1 MRFHRPFTTALATD
15 PRAVAFPTTASN
27 WLMEPDLMDGL
38 FFPRSM
44 LSSPSSFFFWDEP
57 AVHRHFFG
65 VVEDPWS
72 GMERRTGQNNEKEA
86 NDETNENTQ
95 QQQQHLSYRPFSS
108 QYEVVS
114 NDEKTFAVAVSVPK
128 GIDAKDVDVSLDQR
142 NRSLTISGSHESKTN
157 HGHFST
163 SFRQSFSLDPS
174 VELDKLDAKFDE
186 NGRLLVSAPKDTE
199 RIEATTIRK
208 IPIASTPNAAAAA
221 ATDEV
226 VNSATTKTA
235 ASSADDDA
243 QMKQS
248 TQQSDSSTHVHDA
261 EIESKEKHA

>member
-157 HGHFST
+157 NGRFST

-174 VELDKLDAKFDE
+174 VELDKLDAKFDG
-186 NGRLLVSAPKDTE
+186 NGRLLVSAPKDMK
-199 RIEATTIRK
+199 RIEAPTIRK
-208 IPIASTPNAAAAA
+208 IPIKSASNAAAAD
-221 ATDEV
+221 TDEV
-226 VNSATTKTA
+226 VNSATTTTS
-235 ASSADDDA
+235 ASSAEDDA
-243 QMKQS
+243 QMKHA
-248 TQQSDSSTHVHDA
+248 TQQGDSSAQVHDA
-261 EIESKEKHA
+261 EIELKEKHV